1 MKKEKIKSQEAEL
14 TMEALRER
22 LEELKD
28 EEFILSIFYR
38 LILEVGLLAIGLIY
52 VILGIGLVNYLI
64 QRNWLQ
70 VGIILG
76 IGAIAFVGSMF
87 AQILAT
93 GLEALSGKFVE
104 FVFT

>member
-1 MKKEKIKSQEAEL
+1 M
-14 TMEALRER
+14 
-22 LEELKD
+22 
-28 EEFILSIFYR
+28 
-38 LILEVGLLAIGLIY
+38 
-52 VILGIGLVNYLI
+52 ILGIGLVNYLI

-93 GLEALSGKFVE
+93 GLEALSGKLVE

>member
-1 MKKEKIKSQEAEL
+1 MWLIKRPFRII
-14 TMEALRER
+14 ALP
-22 LEELKD
+22 
-28 EEFILSIFYR
+28 IMAVVGALSIFYR

-87 AQILAT
+87 AQVLAT
-93 GLEALSGKFVE
+93 GLEALSGKLVA

>member
-1 MKKEKIKSQEAEL
+1 MWLIKL
-14 TMEALRER
+14 PFRIIALP
-22 LEELKD
+22 
-28 EEFILSIFYR
+28 IMAVVGALSIFYR

-76 IGAIAFVGSMF
+76 IGGDCLCRLHVCPGTCHRPRGTERKTGRICLHLNS
-87 AQILAT
+87 QIT
-93 GLEALSGKFVE
+93 
-104 FVFT
+104 